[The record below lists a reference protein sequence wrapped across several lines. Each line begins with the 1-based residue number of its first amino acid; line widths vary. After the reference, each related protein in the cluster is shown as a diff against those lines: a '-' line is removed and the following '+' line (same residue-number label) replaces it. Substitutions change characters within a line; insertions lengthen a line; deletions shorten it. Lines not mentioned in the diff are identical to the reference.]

1 MHGGTE
7 VGSERE
13 QGSRNGLRG
22 AVAGEE
28 LAVRDPAGGHDGLL
42 QKWEHDVPAAKH
54 QRSGAVKAVEDGHRL
69 IVRKPVEDGQPEQ

>member
-13 QGSRNGLRG
+13 QRSRNGLSG
-22 AVAGEE
+22 AVACEE

-42 QKWEHDVPAAKH
+42 Q
-54 QRSGAVKAVEDGHRL
+54 
-69 IVRKPVEDGQPEQ
+69 